1 MKYTYYP
8 GCSVKATANLYQ
20 KSIDTVIPHFD
31 VELEELEDWNCC
43 GATAYMSVKEL
54 MSFAI
59 SSRNLAMAEKFHRD
73 VVTPCS
79 ACYLVL
85 NKTNQYFNDYPEM
98 RKKLGIA
105 LEAGGLSYSGN
116 IRVRHI
122 LDIII
127 NDVGLEKVSEVTSK
141 KLVGLNVAPYYGCQI
156 VRPTSYGSCEEEG
169 EEREF
174 DDPDDPVCMNK
185 LIEATGATCVKYSMK
200 TKCCGSSLMGT
211 EEKQALKLC
220 RGLLSD
226 AENNGAHCIVTICP
240 LCQMNLDV
248 YQSKV
253 NNLFGTKFNIPVIYF
268 TQLIGLAMGKQIK
281 ELGLDKL
288 AVKMTREMKQI
299 VQGA

>member
-8 GCSVKATANLYQ
+8 GCSVKSTANLYQ
-20 KSIDTVIPHFD
+20 ESIDVVMPSLG

-59 SSRNLAMAEKFHRD
+59 SARNLAMAEKFHRD

-85 NKTNQYFNDYPEM
+85 NKTNHYFNDYPDM

-116 IRVRHI
+116 VRVRHI
-122 LDIII
+122 LDVII
-127 NDVGLEKVSEVTSK
+127 NDVGLEKIAEMSTSA
-141 KLVGLNVAPYYGCQI
+141 LEGLKVAPYYGCQI
-156 VRPTSYGSCEEEG
+156 VRPEYYGCGCEEHEEG
-169 EEREF
+169 F
-174 DDPDDPVCMNK
+174 DDPDDPVCMDR
-185 LIEATGATCVKYSMK
+185 LIESTGATCVKYSMK
-200 TKCCGSSLMGT
+200 TKCCGSSLIGT

-220 RGLLSD
+220 RGILD
-226 AENNGAHCIVTICP
+226 NAVQNGAHCIVTICP
-240 LCQMNLDV
+240 LCQMNLDI

-253 NNLFGTKFNIPVIYF
+253 NRLFGTKFDIPVIYF
-268 TQLIGLAMGKQIK
+268 TQLIGLAMGKNPK
-281 ELGLDKL
+281 ELGLGRL
-288 AVKMTREMKQI
+288 AVKMTGPMKQI
-299 VQGA
+299 LQGA

>member
-8 GCSVKATANLYQ
+8 GCSVKSTANLYQ
-20 KSIDTVIPHFD
+20 ESIDAVVPEMG
-31 VELEELEDWNCC
+31 VELEELDDWNCC
-43 GATAYMSVKEL
+43 GATAYMSVSEL

-59 SSRNLAMAEKFHRD
+59 SARNLAMAEKFHRD

-85 NKTNQYFNDYPEM
+85 NKTNRYFNDYPEV
-98 RKKLGIA
+98 RKKLGVA

-122 LDIII
+122 LDVII
-127 NDVGLEKVSEVTSK
+127 NDVGFEKITELVNRKLE
-141 KLVGLNVAPYYGCQI
+141 GLNVAPYYGCQI
-156 VRPTSYGSCEEEG
+156 VRPMYYGCGASEDNEEG
-169 EEREF
+169 F
-174 DDPDDPVCMNK
+174 DDPDDPVCMDR

-220 RGLLSD
+220 RGLLAD

-240 LCQMNLDV
+240 LCQLNLDIF
-248 YQSKV
+248 QPKV
-253 NNLFGTKFNIPVIYF
+253 NSLFGTKFDIPVIYF
-268 TQLIGLAMGKQIK
+268 TQLIGLAMGKQPK
-281 ELGLDKL
+281 ELGLERL
-288 AVKMTREMKQI
+288 AVKMTGPMKQI
-299 VQGA
+299 LQGA

>member
-20 KSIDTVIPHFD
+20 ESIDAVMPALG
-31 VELEELEDWNCC
+31 VEFEELDDWNCC
-43 GATAYMSVKEL
+43 GATAYMSVREL

-59 SSRNLAMAEKFHRD
+59 SARNLALAEKLHRD

-85 NKTNQYFNDYPEM
+85 NKTNRYFNEYPEM
-98 RKKLGIA
+98 RRKLGIA

-116 IRVRHI
+116 VRVRHI
-122 LDIII
+122 LDMII
-127 NDVGLEKVSEVTSK
+127 NDVGLEAIS
-141 KLVGLNVAPYYGCQI
+141 GLSTGVIDGLKVAPYYGCQI
-156 VRPTSYGSCEEEG
+156 VRPQYYGCGCKEHEDG
-169 EEREF
+169 F
-174 DDPDDPVCMNK
+174 DDPDDPLCMDR
-185 LIEATGATCVKYSMK
+185 LIEATGASCVKFSMK

-220 RGLLSD
+220 RGILDD
-226 AENNGAHCIVTICP
+226 AVKNGAHCIVTICP

-253 NNLFGTKFNIPVIYF
+253 NRLFGTKYRIPVIYF
-268 TQLIGLAMGKQIK
+268 TQLIGLGMGKK
-281 ELGLDKL
+281 PEELGLNRL
-288 AVKMTREMKQI
+288 AVKMTEPMKRI
-299 VQGA
+299 LQGA